1 MIEDLTPFFEKY
13 ETLLQAADNAFGK
26 IRQQYPNCV
35 RCDAGCSDCCHA
47 LFDLSLIEALYI
59 NHHFHQHFEGLDAE
73 KEALLENA
81 NKIDRQLFK
90 IKKQAHKAVLAGEKE
105 EDILAKLAQERV
117 RCPLLGEDNLCRLYN
132 FRPITCRF
140 YGVPTAINGKG
151 HCCGLSA
158 FKKGEPYPTVNLDL
172 INQKLRD
179 LSLELAKSIGS
190 RYPNLGEILIPL
202 SMALL
207 TVEEESFLGIEND
220 DTSTETEKKNG

>member
-1 MIEDLTPFFEKY
+1 MIPDLSPFFEKY
-13 ETLLQAADNAFGK
+13 ESLLKAADGAFEK
-26 IRQQYPNCV
+26 IKRQYPACV
-35 RCDAGCSDCCHA
+35 RCDMGCADCCHA

-59 NHHFHQHFEGLDAE
+59 SRHFHQKYEGREAE
-73 KEALLENA
+73 KEALLEAA

-90 IKKQAHKAVLAGEKE
+90 IKKQAHKEALAGESE
-105 EDILAKLAQERV
+105 ESILGKLAQEKV
-117 RCPLLGEDNLCRLYN
+117 RCPLLAEDDTCRLYE

-158 FKKGEPYPTVNLDL
+158 FQKGEPYPTVNLDL
-172 INQKLRD
+172 IQQKLRD
-179 LSLELAKSIGS
+179 LSVELANGIGS

-207 TVEEESFLGIEND
+207 TVEDESFLGIGTED
-220 DTSTETEKKNG
+220 GAKETENPNG